1 MNDVGPHDLDGLLV
15 VAALRDDEVGI
26 ALCRLDELF
35 VHGLQDVEI
44 AVEHHL
50 SCAASFYCVALDD
63 TYEALVRVGIDEYL
77 QVHEVAQLLLPER
90 HNAFDDDDFAR
101 LDMHRF
107 RQAVADN
114 VAVSGLLDALPLSQG
129 LYLLRQ
135 GSGQLEQLTQDH
147 SYVEDL
153 VREGTITREE
163 AKNHPQRNMLTRA
176 VGAMENL
183 LVDTGELA
191 VAQGDT
197 FLLATDGLMK
207 HMTDEEITRLLQQ
220 GAADPAQILV
230 QTALNAG
237 GRDNV
242 TVVVVSL
249 T

>member
-1 MNDVGPHDLDGLLV
+1 MQQVYKATDVGLVRKGNEDNFAVFDAVYV
-15 VAALRDDEVGI
+15 VADGMGGEAAGEVASQMLVDTVRQELSGRENIDAGAMQAAVMAANDDIRHYVG
-26 ALCRLDELF
+26 
-35 VHGLQDVEI
+35 
-44 AVEHHL
+44 EHPGCEGMGTTATLLH
-50 SCAASFYCVALDD
+50 
-63 TYEALVRVGIDEYL
+63 IDEGK
-77 QVHEVAQLLLPER
+77 
-90 HNAFDDDDFAR
+90 
-101 LDMHRF
+101 
-107 RQAVADN
+107 
-114 VAVSGLLDALPLSQG
+114 GLAYWAHVGDSR

-135 GSGQLEQLTQDH
+135 GQEQLEQLTQDH

-163 AKNHPQRNMLTRA
+163 AKRHPQRNMLTRA

-183 LVDTGELA
+183 TVDTGELA

-207 HMTDEEITRLLQQ
+207 HMTDEEIARLLQQ
-220 GAADPAQILV
+220 GAADPAYNLV

-237 GRDNV
+237 GSDNV

>member
-1 MNDVGPHDLDGLLV
+1 MNKLQQVYKATDVG
-15 VAALRDDEVGI
+15 
-26 ALCRLDELF
+26 
-35 VHGLQDVEI
+35 
-44 AVEHHL
+44 
-50 SCAASFYCVALDD
+50 
-63 TYEALVRVGIDEYL
+63 LVRKGNEDNLAV
-77 QVHEVAQLLLPER
+77 
-90 HNAFDDDDFAR
+90 FDAVY
-101 LDMHRF
+101 
-107 RQAVADN
+107 AVADGMGGEAAGE
-114 VAVSGLLDALPLSQG
+114 VASQMLVDTVRQELSGRENIDAGAMQAAILSANDAIRHYVGEHPGCEGMGTTATLLHIDEGKGRAYWAHVGDSR
-129 LYLLRQ
+129 LYLLRPGQ
-135 GSGQLEQLTQDH
+135 AQLEQLTQDH

-163 AKNHPQRNMLTRA
+163 AKRHPQRNMLTRA

-197 FLLATDGLMK
+197 LLLATDGLMK